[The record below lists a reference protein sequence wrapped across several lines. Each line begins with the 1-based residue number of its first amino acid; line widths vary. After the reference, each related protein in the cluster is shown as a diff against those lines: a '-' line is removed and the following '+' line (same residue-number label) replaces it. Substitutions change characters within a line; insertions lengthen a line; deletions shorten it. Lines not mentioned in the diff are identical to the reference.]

1 MGNKQSSTTSA
12 PSTTTHSASAP
23 RKHVDINSSFESLD
37 IAARNAQLAAQNI
50 EKDCEALEKR
60 LANFSKMMDVHLRN
74 ATYYKCEMNDDFHA
88 KIELRKKKEIAERR
102 ERTSKR
108 LIDMNQSRAL
118 LLKNSDNIELYR
130 DKLKAAAALKLSGQY
145 LDTDKFEALQEEI
158 DEMKQR
164 TDDIAHMFAP
174 KTDILEDQS
183 IDDELNSL
191 TLVGPTPITSVSAPN
206 TTSQQTQI
214 ASTPAIILSMPV
226 PPTTAPKQSEDETE
240 RELNELLSS

>member
-1 MGNKQSSTTSA
+1 MGNKQSTTSA
-12 PSTTTHSASAP
+12 PSTTTTSTSVP
-23 RKHVDINSSFESLD
+23 KKHVDINSSFESLE

-60 LANFSKMMDVHLRN
+60 LTNFSKMMDVHLRN
-74 ATYYKCEMNDDFHA
+74 ATYFKCQMNDDFHA

-118 LLKNSDNIELYR
+118 LLKNSDNIEMYR
-130 DKLKAAAALKLSGQY
+130 DKLKHAAALKASGQFI
-145 LDTDKFEALQEEI
+145 DTEKFEALQDDI
-158 DEMKQR
+158 DEMRQR

-183 IDDELNSL
+183 IEDELNSL
-191 TLVGPTPITSVSAPN
+191 TLLGPMPVTSFSVPN
-206 TTSQQTQI
+206 TTGQQTQI
-214 ASTPAIILSMPV
+214 STTPAIILPMPV
-226 PPTTAPKQSEDETE
+226 PPTSAPKQSEDETE

>member
-1 MGNKQSSTTSA
+1 MGNKQSTTSA
-12 PSTTTHSASAP
+12 PSTTTTSKP
-23 RKHVDINSSFESLD
+23 KKHVDINSSFESLD

-60 LANFSKMMDVHLRN
+60 LINFSKMMDVHLRN

-118 LLKNSDNIELYR
+118 LLKNSDNIEMYR
-130 DKLKAAAALKLSGQY
+130 DKLKHAAALKASGQFI
-145 LDTDKFEALQEEI
+145 DTEKFEALQDEI
-158 DEMKQR
+158 DEMKR
-164 TDDIAHMFAP
+164 STDDIAHMFAP
-174 KTDILEDQS
+174 KTDILEEQS
-183 IDDELNSL
+183 IEDELNSL
-191 TLVGPTPITSVSAPN
+191 TLLGPMPVTSVSVPN
-206 TTSQQTQI
+206 NTVQQTQI
-214 ASTPAIILSMPV
+214 ATTPAIILSMPV
-226 PPTTAPKQSEDETE
+226 PPTSAPKQSEAETE